1 MDVNHLEYFL
11 EGVPLYICGP
21 GYVGGGA
28 RVGAGPPG
36 RQVQRPAWLHE
47 GQGMC

>member
-28 RVGAGPPG
+28 GGGWAPREAGTE
-36 RQVQRPAWLHE
+36 ASLAA
-47 GQGMC
+47 

>member
-21 GYVGGGA
+21 GYVGGG